1 VTIRAN
7 ANFQSLTGTSPHQ
20 SDSHRYREYRR
31 AWMENPAGFILADFP
46 LHLDVEASC
55 RCNLRCVFCDK
66 LPALKGLVQGDMDF
80 GLWRTIIAEAGRNG
94 LYGLKLSYRGEPLLH
109 PRLPEMVAMAK
120 DAGILDIYFNTN
132 GMLLS
137 QETARALID
146 AKLDRISVS
155 VEGTDPAAFER
166 ARRGADFARIE
177 ANIRG
182 LVELRERLG
191 AATPK
196 VRVQTV
202 RLPGLDLEA
211 YAAYWGQR
219 ADEVAVVDYKD
230 GGNRVTGVEHAGF
243 ACPQPWQRMTIT
255 WDGLVLPCNNDDDL
269 VMPLGRIPE
278 RSIGQCWSD
287 ARLMELRGL
296 HRRGL
301 SHLAGPCDGCPWRT
315 AQIAKLGKIEPSGTG
330 RQAQGDPCD

>member
-1 VTIRAN
+1 MNPKAN
-7 ANFQSLTGTSPHQ
+7 ANFQALAGSSPHEKG
-20 SDSHRYREYRR
+20 SPRYREYRR
-31 AWMENPAGFILADFP
+31 AWVENPSGFVLADFP

-80 GLWRTIIAEAGRNG
+80 GLWRTILDEAERNG

-109 PRLPEMVAMAK
+109 PRLPEMVALAK
-120 DAGILDIYFNTN
+120 DAGILDVYFNTN
-132 GMLLS
+132 GMLLDR
-137 QETARALID
+137 ETARALID
-146 AKLDRISVS
+146 SGLDRISVS
-155 VEGTDPAAFER
+155 VEGTDPAAFEQ

-202 RLPGLDLEA
+202 RLPGLDLES
-211 YAAYWGQR
+211 YAAFWRER
-219 ADEVAVVDYKD
+219 ADEVAVVDYKAGD
-230 GGNRVTGVEHAGF
+230 RRVTGVAEPRF
-243 ACPQPWQRMTIT
+243 ACPQPWQRLTVT
-255 WDGLVLPCNNDDDL
+255 WDGLVLPCNNDDTQL
-269 VMPLGRIPE
+269 LPLGRVPE
-278 RSIGQCWSD
+278 RSIGDCWRD
-287 ARLMELRGL
+287 PRLMELREL

-301 SHLAGPCDGCPWRT
+301 SHRAAPCDGCPWRA
-315 AQIAKLGKIEPSGTG
+315 AQMAKLPSGG
-330 RQAQGDPCD
+330 AP

>member
-1 VTIRAN
+1 MTVQAN
-7 ANFQSLTGTSPHQ
+7 ANFQSLAGDSPHQ
-20 SDSHRYREYRR
+20 NHSSRYREYRR
-31 AWMENPAGFILADFP
+31 AWMENPAGFILSDFP
-46 LHLDVEASC
+46 LHLDVEASS

-66 LPALKGLVQGDMDF
+66 LPSLKGIAQGDMDF
-80 GLWRTIIAEAGRNG
+80 GLWKTIIEEAGRNG

-132 GMLLS
+132 GMLLD
-137 QETARALID
+137 EEIARALID
-146 AKLDRISVS
+146 AKLDRISIS

-166 ARRGADFARIE
+166 TRRGASFSRIE
-177 ANIRG
+177 ANIQG
-182 LVELRERLG
+182 LVGLRERLG
-191 AATPK
+191 AAAPK

-211 YAAYWGQR
+211 YAAYWRQR

-230 GGNRVTGVEHAGF
+230 GGKREPGLEHAGF
-243 ACPQPWQRMTIT
+243 VCPQPWQRMTIT
-255 WDGLVLPCNNDDDL
+255 WDGLVLPCNNDDGL
-269 VMPLGRIPE
+269 VMPLGRVPE
-278 RSIGQCWSD
+278 RSIAHCWSD

-301 SHLAGPCDGCPWRT
+301 SHQAAPCNGCPWRT
-315 AQIAKLGKIEPSGTG
+315 TQIAKLKEALSSGAG
-330 RQAQGDPCD
+330 RQAKGDPCD